1 MADARKLAFAP
12 FSMPA
17 KGVLVVF
24 CTEGVKFGPATR
36 KALAPS
42 GDLVT
47 RAAAADRFTGK
58 SGSAL
63 DIVAPAGLPVGR
75 LTVLGVGKGRKL
87 KPQDFVKLGGV
98 AMGKVPSRA
107 EQATIFAEFPDGP
120 LKPDQAA
127 ELALGTQLRAYSFDR
142 YKTKR
147 REGDEAPGKPQI
159 KVAVGNA

>member
-47 RAAAADRFTGK
+47 RAAAA
-58 SGSAL
+58 
-63 DIVAPAGLPVGR
+63 
-75 LTVLGVGKGRKL
+75 
-87 KPQDFVKLGGV
+87 
-98 AMGKVPSRA
+98 
-107 EQATIFAEFPDGP
+107 
-120 LKPDQAA
+120 
-127 ELALGTQLRAYSFDR
+127 Y
-142 YKTKR
+142 
-147 REGDEAPGKPQI
+147 
-159 KVAVGNA
+159 

>member
-58 SGSAL
+58 SGSSL
-63 DIVAPAGLPVGR
+63 EIVAPAGLAVAR
-75 LTVLGVGKGRKL
+75 L
-87 KPQDFVKLGGV
+87 
-98 AMGKVPSRA
+98 
-107 EQATIFAEFPDGP
+107 ATSTRRIGCYAN
-120 LKPDQAA
+120 ACW
-127 ELALGTQLRAYSFDR
+127 
-142 YKTKR
+142 KR
-147 REGDEAPGKPQI
+147 SG
-159 KVAVGNA
+159 